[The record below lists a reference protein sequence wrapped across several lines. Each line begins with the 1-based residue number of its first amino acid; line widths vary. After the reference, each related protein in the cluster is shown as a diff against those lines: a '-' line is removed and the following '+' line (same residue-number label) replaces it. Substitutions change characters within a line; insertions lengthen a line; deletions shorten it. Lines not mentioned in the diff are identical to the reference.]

1 MLPKGKHLIWLFELK
16 VLINSIVFF
25 LLAQGVQESP
35 LQPLGMD
42 DAVAFS

>member
-16 VLINSIVFF
+16 VFINSIVL